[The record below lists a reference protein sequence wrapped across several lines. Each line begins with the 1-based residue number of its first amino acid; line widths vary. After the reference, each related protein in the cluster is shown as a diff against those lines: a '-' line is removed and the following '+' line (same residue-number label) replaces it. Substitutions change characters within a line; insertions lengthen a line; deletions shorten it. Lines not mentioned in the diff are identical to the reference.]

1 MLQSQMT
8 YNFNRRD
15 KMKTDIYTKVV
26 LTVIA
31 VGLFLNI
38 GIGSIPSAHAELSP
52 YDTLYIKHSGTI
64 PCNGCN

>member
-8 YNFNRRD
+8 YNFNRRN

-26 LTVIA
+26 LTAIA

-38 GIGSIPSAHAELSP
+38 GIGSIPSAHAELGS
-52 YDTLYIKHSGTI
+52 YDKLYIEHSGTI
-64 PCNGCN
+64 TCNGCN